1 MLVRRFL
8 EERVPPIFLHMATAR
23 DVAQQLDSE
32 TLAAQSGAY
41 LLGATSPDIRV
52 LTREDRSVTH
62 FYDLHV
68 MEHQDSVEAMFT
80 ANPHLREAGA
90 LNDETVAFVAGY
102 IGHLVL
108 DQTWIEAVYRP
119 HFGQISSL
127 GGDAQAD
134 VMDRVLQYELDR
146 RRRED
151 QEQVQGIRDDLQCCS
166 LAINAGFLDS
176 NLLRRWLD
184 VVIDITRH
192 PPTWERFRFQGG
204 RHLRSAG
211 IESDEAMTAF
221 LETIPDVLERTIRHV
236 STAHVDAY
244 LEQSTEKAL
253 RLAREYLGI
262 A

>member
-1 MLVRRFL
+1 M
-8 EERVPPIFLHMATAR
+8 PPIFLHMATAR
-23 DVAQQLDSE
+23 DVAQQLDNE
-32 TLAAQSGAY
+32 TLAAQSGPY

-52 LTREDRSVTH
+52 LTRADRSVTH
-62 FYDLHV
+62 FYDMHV
-68 MEHQDSVEAMFT
+68 SDHQDSVEAMFA
-80 ANPHLREAGA
+80 ANPHLRDADA
-90 LNDETVAFVAGY
+90 LNEETAAFVAGY

-127 GGDAQAD
+127 GGDARAN

-151 QEQVQGIRDDLQCCS
+151 QAEVREIRDDLQFCS
-166 LAINAGFLDS
+166 LAINVGFLDS
-176 NLLRRWLD
+176 DLLRRWLD

-204 RHLRSAG
+204 RHLRGAG
-211 IESDEAMTAF
+211 IDSDEAMTAF
-221 LETIPDVLERTIRHV
+221 LDTIPDVLERTIRHV

-244 LEQSTEKAL
+244 LEQSTEQAM